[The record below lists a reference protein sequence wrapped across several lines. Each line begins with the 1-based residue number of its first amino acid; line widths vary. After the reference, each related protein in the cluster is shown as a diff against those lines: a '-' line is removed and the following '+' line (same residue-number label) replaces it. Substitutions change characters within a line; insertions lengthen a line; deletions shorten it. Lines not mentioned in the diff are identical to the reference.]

1 MPRPKTLIDLNPLP
15 SNALETIF
23 RYLVWYSVGMYFV
36 EEIWLGTEDSL
47 QGPPFFLWS
56 ERVVAGLF
64 TIEYLLRWKV
74 DDRKKEY
81 PNSTPF
87 KM

>member
-15 SNALETIF
+15 SNVLETIF
-23 RYLVWYSVGMYFV
+23 RNLIWYSVGMYFV

-56 ERVVAGLF
+56 ERVVKPK
-64 TIEYLLRWKV
+64 R
-74 DDRKKEY
+74 
-81 PNSTPF
+81 
-87 KM
+87 